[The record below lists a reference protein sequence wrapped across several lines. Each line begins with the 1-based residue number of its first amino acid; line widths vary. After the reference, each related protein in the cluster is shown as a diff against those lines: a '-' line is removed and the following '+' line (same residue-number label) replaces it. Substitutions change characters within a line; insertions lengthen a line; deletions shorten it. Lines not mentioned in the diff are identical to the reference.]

1 MPDKSEAAR
10 IEAEVQKR
18 LASIMTEQQQQWAAA
33 MEAMMKNSLGGIDQA
48 NAALAG
54 EQKKLELEL
63 DRAQELRR
71 KAESEGEK
79 MATEAYEKHRAQY
92 DESAKIKV
100 LRDLARQHIEAGK
113 PDSEIMA
120 WLGVEEEF
128 VENIRVVVKR
138 VEKFHK
144 ENRTQRVVSAGS
156 PKIRFQDYGR
166 GGTVYFESEESN
178 FEMWWEMGFNAL
190 AIVDVPTPDNWVS
203 RTGLPLE
210 RRAEIL
216 NFIGEEIVAQ
226 QTIRGGSFI
235 VGENVLTIYS
245 D

>member
-100 LRDLARQHIEAGK
+100 LRDLTRQHIEAGK
-113 PDSEIMA
+113 PDERNHGLARRGSKF
-120 WLGVEEEF
+120 F
-128 VENIRVVVKR
+128 VENIRVVVQRVQKFRAKKIQAKR
-138 VEKFHK
+138 VVLPGRP
-144 ENRTQRVVSAGS
+144 ENQISGLWPRRHRV
-156 PKIRFQDYGR
+156 F
-166 GGTVYFESEESN
+166 
-178 FEMWWEMGFNAL
+178 
-190 AIVDVPTPDNWVS
+190 
-203 RTGLPLE
+203 
-210 RRAEIL
+210 
-216 NFIGEEIVAQ
+216 
-226 QTIRGGSFI
+226 
-235 VGENVLTIYS
+235 
-245 D
+245 

>member
-18 LASIMTEQQQQWAAA
+18 LADIMAGQQQQWAAT
-33 MEAMMKNSLGGIDQA
+33 MEMMMKNSLGGIDQA

-79 MATEAYEKHRAQY
+79 MASEAYEKHRAQY
-92 DESAKIKV
+92 DEAAKIKV
-100 LRDLARQHIEAGK
+100 LRDLTRQHIEAGK
-113 PDSEIMA
+113 TDSEIMA
-120 WLGVEEEF
+120 WLGVEEDF
-128 VENIRVVVKR
+128 VKKIRVVVKR
-138 VEKFHK
+138 VEKFYGEK
-144 ENRTQRVVSAGS
+144 RLKQGIPAGN

-166 GGTVYFESEESN
+166 GGTVYYESEESN
-178 FEMWWEMGFNAL
+178 FNMWWEMGINAL
-190 AIVDVPTPDNWVS
+190 AIVDVPTPDNWVA

-210 RRAEIL
+210 RRDEIL
-216 NFIGEEIVAQ
+216 NFIGEEIVAK
-226 QTIRGGSFI
+226 QTTRGGSFI
-235 VGENVLTIYS
+235 VGENVLTIYT

>member
-1 MPDKSEAAR
+1 MANTSESAR

-18 LASIMTEQQQQWAAA
+18 LASIMAEQQQQWAAT
-33 MEAMMKNSLGGIDQA
+33 MEMMMKNSLGGIDQA
-48 NAALAG
+48 NAALTG
-54 EQKKLELEL
+54 ERKQLELEL
-63 DRAQELRR
+63 DRAHELRK

-100 LRDLARQHIEAGK
+100 LRDLTRQHIEAGK

-120 WLGVEEEF
+120 WLGVEEDF
-128 VENIRVVVKR
+128 IENIRVVVERVQKFRAENQPKR
-138 VEKFHK
+138 V
-144 ENRTQRVVSAGS
+144 VPAGS
-156 PKIRFQDYGR
+156 PQIRFQDYGR
-166 GGTVYFESEESN
+166 GGTVYYESEEAK
-178 FEMWWEMGFNAL
+178 FDLWWEMGVHAL
-190 AIVDVPTPDNWVS
+190 AIVDVPTPDKWVA

-226 QTIRGGSFI
+226 QTTRGGSFI
-235 VGENVLTIYS
+235 IGENVLTIYA